1 MEQRRRRKKK
11 KRGCLW
17 TIFWLLFI
25 ILAAEIAL
33 GLGTGTIPLK
43 SRLQDKAM
51 EYLSPEIP
59 YQEVSLGEEE
69 IGKKYYY
76 ELLPE
81 EEKTVYR
88 EILGGIKEY
97 SPEIYL
103 HSADAKRT
111 NEIYKDVL
119 MDNPE
124 IFWCDGTGKTTS
136 YEGKEKY
143 NVLEPQYTC
152 TAEEKEQ
159 RQQEIEAAA
168 GECLAGIKADAS
180 DYDKILYVFEY
191 IVNTVDYDLGAED
204 NQNIYS
210 VFAHRRSVCAGYS
223 KATQYLLE
231 RLGGVCTYVP
241 GVARGGE
248 SHAWNLV
255 LCEGDYYYVD
265 TTWGDPVFLNSEQAE
280 GNDNISY
287 DYMLCNDGELFK
299 THRPDA
305 DIKLPEC
312 TKMDWNYYV
321 VNNLYYKEYDS
332 DTALKEMNR
341 TITDKG
347 ECTVFKYADPDSYE
361 QAHKD
366 IFGNLIQRAAQ
377 NLASLYGLKN
387 VRYTYMDDPDLNKI
401 VIFWQYK

>member
-76 ELLPE
+76 ELLPG

-231 RLGGVCTYVP
+231 RLG
-241 GVARGGE
+241 
-248 SHAWNLV
+248 
-255 LCEGDYYYVD
+255 
-265 TTWGDPVFLNSEQAE
+265 VF
-280 GNDNISY
+280 
-287 DYMLCNDGELFK
+287 
-299 THRPDA
+299 
-305 DIKLPEC
+305 
-312 TKMDWNYYV
+312 
-321 VNNLYYKEYDS
+321 
-332 DTALKEMNR
+332 
-341 TITDKG
+341 
-347 ECTVFKYADPDSYE
+347 
-361 QAHKD
+361 
-366 IFGNLIQRAAQ
+366 
-377 NLASLYGLKN
+377 
-387 VRYTYMDDPDLNKI
+387 
-401 VIFWQYK
+401 